1 MAHYVLSGVLDKRGD
16 ADFKSMG
23 LNNLQ
28 GITMRRYLAVLTA
41 ASISAACATGT
52 QTSTIGT
59 EIAATVTQATVQ
71 AYLDTYATQYQRL
84 YTPSSEAQWASNT
97 HIVEG
102 DKTNAVRTRA
112 ADEALNAFVGSTQ
125 NISTI
130 RTFLKAERVITP
142 IQKRQL
148 EAMLYNAG
156 TGPQIV
162 ADVVKRRIAA
172 DAAQTEKLYGYTFTV
187 NGKAVTPNQIDSTL
201 RNSANLADRRAY
213 WESSKAIGPTL
224 KSGIVDLRSLRNQTV
239 QALGYPDFF
248 SYQVSDYGM
257 SADEMLRLTDM
268 MNRELRPL
276 FRELHTWTRYEL
288 AKKYKQPVP
297 DLIPADWLPNRWGQ
311 DWSAL
316 VNVEGL
322 NLDAAFSGKSPEW
335 IVRQGENFYKSLGF
349 DSLPSVFW
357 EKSSLYPL
365 PPNSPFKKNTHASAW
380 HMDLANDVR
389 SLMSVEPNADWY
401 GTSHHELGHIYYYMS
416 YSTPA
421 VPLVLRGGANRAY
434 HEGIGTLMELAS
446 GQRRFLV
453 NRGVI
458 SGASA
463 PDSIQ
468 TLLKEALQYVVFMPF
483 STGTMTRFEHELY
496 SKNLPAGQFNARW
509 WELARKYQG
518 IAPPTMRGEEFAD
531 GLTKTH
537 INDDAGQYYDYALSQ
552 ALLFQLHNHIARN
565 ILKQT
570 PHDTDYYGSKPVGDF
585 LKTLMAPGASR
596 PWRDVL
602 KETTG
607 QELNAQAMIQ
617 YFAPVYEWLKVQN
630 RGRTYT
636 LPEI

>member
-1 MAHYVLSGVLDKRGD
+1 
-16 ADFKSMG
+16 
-23 LNNLQ
+23 
-28 GITMRRYLAVLTA
+28 MRPYLAVLTA
-41 ASISAACATGT
+41 VLISAACATGT
-52 QTSTIGT
+52 QTTIGSDV
-59 EIAATVTQATVQ
+59 AATVTQAT
-71 AYLDTYATQYQRL
+71 ARSYLDRYAREYQRL
-84 YTPSSEAQWASNT
+84 ATASSEAQWASNT
-97 HIVEG
+97 RIVEG
-102 DKTNAVRTRA
+102 DSTNAVRTRA

-130 RTFLKAERVITP
+130 RTFLKAESVITP

-257 SADEMLRLTDM
+257 STDEMLRLTDM

-288 AKKYKQPVP
+288 AKKYRQPVP
-297 DLIPADWLPNRWGQ
+297 DFIPADWLPNRWGQ

-322 NLDAAFSGKSPEW
+322 NLDAAFNGKSPEW

-496 SKNLPAGQFNARW
+496 SKNLPAGQFNAKW

-565 ILKQT
+565 ILKQN

-585 LKTLMAPGASR
+585 LRTLMAPGASR

-607 QELNAQAMIQ
+607 QELNAQAMVQ

>member
-1 MAHYVLSGVLDKRGD
+1 
-16 ADFKSMG
+16 
-23 LNNLQ
+23 
-28 GITMRRYLAVLTA
+28 MRRHLALLTA
-41 ASISAACATGT
+41 AAVTAACATAT
-52 QTSTIGT
+52 QSGTIGAG
-59 EIAATVTQATVQ
+59 IGATVTQAAAQ
-71 AYLDTYATQYQRL
+71 AYLDSYAGEYQRL
-84 YTPSSEAQWASNT
+84 ITASSEAQWASNT
-97 HIVEG
+97 RIVEG
-102 DKTNAVRTRA
+102 DSTNSVRTRA
-112 ADEALNAFVGSTQ
+112 ADEALNSFVGSTQ
-125 NISTI
+125 NINTI
-130 RTFLKAERVITP
+130 RTFLKADGVITP

-162 ADVVKRRIAA
+162 ADVVRRRIAA
-172 DAAQTEKLYGYTFTV
+172 DAAQTEKLYGYTFRV

-201 RNSANLADRRAY
+201 RNSSNLADRRAY

-224 KSGIVDLRSLRNQTV
+224 KPGIVELRTLRNQTV
-239 QALGYPDFF
+239 QALGYSDFF

-276 FRELHTWTRYEL
+276 FRELHTWARYEL
-288 AKKYKQPVP
+288 ARKYNRPVP

-322 NLDAAFSGKSPEW
+322 NLDAAFKGKSPEW
-335 IVRQGENFYKSLGF
+335 IVKQGENFYKSLGF

-357 EKSSLYPL
+357 QKSSLYPL
-365 PPNSPFKKNTHASAW
+365 APNSPFKKNTHASAW

-468 TLLKEALQYVVFMPF
+468 TMLKEALQYVVFMPF

-496 SKNLPAGQFNARW
+496 SKNLPAGQFNAKW
-509 WELARKYQG
+509 WELARRYQG
-518 IAPPTMRGEEFAD
+518 IAPPTARGEEYVD

-552 ALLFQLHNHIARN
+552 ALLFQLHDHIARN
-565 ILKQT
+565 ILRQN

-585 LKTLMAPGASR
+585 LKVLMAPGASR

-607 QELNAQAMIQ
+607 QELNAQAMVQ
-617 YFAPVYEWLKVQN
+617 YFAPLQAWLKIQN
-630 RGRTYT
+630 SGRTYT

>member
-1 MAHYVLSGVLDKRGD
+1 
-16 ADFKSMG
+16 
-23 LNNLQ
+23 
-28 GITMRRYLAVLTA
+28 MRRYLTVLTA

-52 QTSTIGT
+52 PASTIGSD
-59 EIAATVTQATVQ
+59 IAATVTQATAQ
-71 AYLDTYATQYQRL
+71 AYLDTYSREYQRL
-84 YTPSSEAQWASNT
+84 ATASSEAQWASNT
-97 HIVEG
+97 RIVK
-102 DKTNAVRTRA
+102 DDSTNAVRTRA
-112 ADEALNAFVGSTQ
+112 ADGALNAFVGSTQ

-130 RTFLKAERVITP
+130 RTFLKAESVITP

-322 NLDAAFSGKSPEW
+322 NLDAAFDGRSPEW
-335 IVRQGENFYKSLGF
+335 IVKQGENFYKSLGF

-357 EKSSLYPL
+357 QKSSLYPL
-365 PPNSPFKKNTHASAW
+365 PPDSPFKKNTHASAW

-483 STGTMTRFEHELY
+483 STGKMTRFEHELY
-496 SKNLPAGQFNARW
+496 SKNLPAGQFNAKW

-565 ILKQT
+565 ILKQN

-585 LKTLMAPGASR
+585 LKALMAPGASR

-607 QELNAQAMIQ
+607 QELNAQAMVQ
-617 YFAPVYEWLKVQN
+617 YFAPVYEWLRVQN

>member
-380 HMDLANDVR
+380 HMDLASDVR